1 MNKERTLEQI
11 KVMQAWVEGKTI
23 MIQFPDKK
31 VIQAEVEPMWDWS
44 TCFYYVKPEP
54 RTIWVS
60 FCLDGTP
67 GLVTESEEIA
77 KRWKSSCTNCIAKF
91 TEVLDGQC

>member
-1 MNKERTLEQI
+1 MTKERTLEQI
-11 KVMQAWVEGKTI
+11 KVMQAWVDGKTI
-23 MIQFPDKK
+23 QKSCACFPWVDDAP
-31 VIQAEVEPMWDWS
+31 VWD
-44 TCFYYVKPEP
+44 CVHYDYRVKPKP

-60 FCLDGTP
+60 FHHDGTP

-77 KRWKSSCTNCIAKF
+77 KRWKSSCTNSIVKF